1 MFLYKNK
8 IVITGGSGRFG
19 SELKKS
25 KNKYQLHFPN
35 KNQLNILKLKSIKKY
50 LKSKKPKYLIHL
62 AGLSRPMNLHEK
74 YMNSSIDLN
83 IIGTANITK
92 ICSELGIKLIYFS
105 TSYVYPGTKGNY
117 KETDALLPKN
127 NYSWSKLGGESSVQ
141 MYKNS
146 LILRVCMTE
155 KPFVHK
161 KAFSD
166 FNTNFIFHD
175 EVAKILFK
183 LIKKKGVIN
192 LGGKAQTVYK
202 FAKKTNPNIKKN
214 YAKKILGS
222 KYPLNPSMNISKLK
236 KILKLLNLG
245 HI

>member
-1 MFLYKNK
+1 
-8 IVITGGSGRFG
+8 
-19 SELKKS
+19 
-25 KNKYQLHFPN
+25 
-35 KNQLNILKLKSIKKY
+35 
-50 LKSKKPKYLIHL
+50 
-62 AGLSRPMNLHEK
+62 
-74 YMNSSIDLN
+74 
-83 IIGTANITK
+83 
-92 ICSELGIKLIYFS
+92 
-105 TSYVYPGTKGNY
+105 
-117 KETDALLPKN
+117 
-127 NYSWSKLGGESSVQ
+127 
-141 MYKNS
+141 
-146 LILRVCMTE
+146 MTE

-236 KILKLLNLG
+236 KILK
-245 HI
+245 